1 MSSMDKVTM
10 RIRRW
15 KDWKRN
21 PWMEG
26 LLAKIAILRSTG
38 TRRRTPEKMLK
49 SPRRLALHRSMSG
62 KMSTTWM
69 RMTRAISPRS
79 SECRN

>member
-1 MSSMDKVTM
+1 MDKVTM

-26 LLAKIAILRSTG
+26 LLAKTAILRSTG
-38 TRRRTPEKMLK
+38 TRGRTPAKMLK
-49 SPRRLALHRSMSG
+49 SPRRLVLHPSMSG
-62 KMSTTWM
+62 RMSTTWM
-69 RMTRAISPRS
+69 RKTRAISPRS
-79 SECRN
+79 SDRRN